1 MRRYAHGMRI
11 FGRLLLVVL
20 WTTACGDDDGAPD
33 GAAGD
38 VGRDATT
45 DATDG
50 GVREDGSTD
59 GGTDDGGTRDGGSD
73 AGTVATCAPLPMATG
88 EVIDVTPAQAN
99 DLPQIVR
106 DAAAGA
112 TIVLAPGTYRI
123 AAEGEANRR
132 LQFHRMGVTL
142 RSSTDDATD
151 VILDG
156 EYRTNEMIF
165 IDAND
170 VTIAHITL
178 THAIDH
184 GIHVSAPG
192 AVNVTGARLY
202 GLRMVDHGEQFVK
215 VNPNGDRTGF
225 VDEGE
230 LACSS
235 FLLTDA
241 GRPMIERSPGGCY
254 TGGIDAHG
262 SRDWVVR
269 DNRFED
275 IYCAGEGLS
284 EHAIHFW
291 SASRDTL
298 VERNVILG
306 CARGV
311 GLGLVE
317 DGRTRDYADDPYPG
331 FSGYIGHYGGVVRSN
346 VIYAD
351 HPYYDTGIELAQARG
366 ARVIHN
372 TVVSGDGAT
381 GRYSSI
387 DYRFSS
393 TDVEIRNNLVRR
405 ITQRNGA
412 MGDVMDNLEM
422 APLSLFVSPSAGD
435 LHLRDDAAVAIDQG
449 VVLEDAGLDL
459 DGEPRDAAPDLGAD
473 EL

>member
-1 MRRYAHGMRI
+1 MRRYAAGMRI
-11 FGRLLLVVL
+11 VGRLLLVVAL
-20 WTTACGDDDGAPD
+20 GCDDDGTPD
-33 GAAGD
+33 GSAGD
-38 VGRDATT
+38 AGRDAMT
-45 DATDG
+45 DAA
-50 GVREDGSTD
+50 D
-59 GGTDDGGTRDGGSD
+59 GGTRDSSSSDGGGGDGGMRDGGSD
-73 AGTVATCAPLPMATG
+73 AGVVASCAPLAPATG
-88 EVIDVTPAQAN
+88 EVVDVTPEQA
-99 DLPQIVR
+99 DELPQIVR
-106 DAAAGA
+106 DAAAGS
-112 TIVLAPGTYRI
+112 TIVLSPGTYRI
-123 AAEGEANRR
+123 AAEGEGSRR
-132 LQFHRMGVTL
+132 LQFHRAGVTL
-142 RSSTDDATD
+142 RSSTDDAAD

-165 IDAND
+165 IDASD
-170 VTIAHITL
+170 VTIAHLTI

-192 AVNVTGARLY
+192 AEIVTGTRLY
-202 GLRMVDHGEQFVK
+202 GLRMIDHGEQFVK
-215 VNPNGDRTGF
+215 VNPNGELTGF

-230 LACSS
+230 LACSE
-235 FLLTDA
+235 FRLTDA

-254 TGGIDAHG
+254 TGGIDAHS

-275 IYCAGEGLS
+275 IYCAGEGLA

-317 DGRTRDYADDPYPG
+317 DGRRRDYADDPFPG
-331 FSGYIGHYGGVVRSN
+331 FSGYIGHYGGTVRSN

-393 TDVEIRNNLVRR
+393 TDAEIRNNLVRR
-405 ITQRNGA
+405 ITERDGA
-412 MGDVMDNLEM
+412 MGTVTDNLEM
-422 APLSLFVSPSAGD
+422 APLDLFVSPATGD
-435 LHLRDDAAVAIDQG
+435 LHLRDDATAAIDQG
-449 VVLEDAGLDL
+449 VALEDAGLDL
-459 DGEPRDAAPDLGAD
+459 DGEPRDAMPDFGAD
-473 EL
+473 ER

>member
-1 MRRYAHGMRI
+1 MVALG
-11 FGRLLLVVL
+11 
-20 WTTACGDDDGAPD
+20 CGDDDGAPD
-33 GAAGD
+33 GAMDASDAGGD
-38 VGRDATT
+38 TLTSPEGGTLDGSSDAGTR
-45 DATDG
+45 DG
-50 GVREDGSTD
+50 GL
-59 GGTDDGGTRDGGSD
+59 RDGGSD
-73 AGTVATCAPLPMATG
+73 AGTIATCAPLAPATG
-88 EVIDVTPAQAN
+88 EIIAITPDRA
-99 DLPQIVR
+99 DELPQIVR
-106 DAAAGA
+106 DAVAGS
-112 TIVLAPGTYRI
+112 TIVLSPGTYRI

-132 LQFHRMGVTL
+132 LQFHRPGVTL
-142 RSSTDDATD
+142 RSSTDDAAD

-156 EYRTNEMIF
+156 EYRTNELIF
-165 IDAND
+165 IDADD

-178 THAIDH
+178 THAVDH

-192 AVNVTGARLY
+192 AVIVTGTRLY

-215 VNPNGDRTGF
+215 VNPNGERTGF

-317 DGRTRDYADDPYPG
+317 AGRTRDYADDPYPD

-393 TDVEIRNNLVRR
+393 TDAEIRNNLVRR
-405 ITQRNGA
+405 ITQRNDA
-412 MGDVMDNLEM
+412 MGNVMDNLEM
-422 APLSLFVSPSAGD
+422 APLSLFVSPETGD
-435 LHLRDDAAVAIDQG
+435 LHLRSDAAAAIDQG
-449 VVLEDAGLDL
+449 VVLEDPGLDL
-459 DGEPRDAAPDLGAD
+459 DGEPRDASPDLGAD